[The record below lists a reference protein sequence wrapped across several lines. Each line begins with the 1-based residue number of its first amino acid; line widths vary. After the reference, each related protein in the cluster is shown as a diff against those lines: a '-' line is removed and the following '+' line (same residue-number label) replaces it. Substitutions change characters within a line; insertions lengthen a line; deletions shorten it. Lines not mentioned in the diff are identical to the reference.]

1 MSEEKRPP
9 PKHLSKLVNK
19 NTLFNLNIT
28 SYFRIILASPDV
40 SRWFITGG
48 PIDKTIKHL
57 GLTRHHQK
65 KIERTWHMVNKCKEM
80 EQEYTVNN
88 NITRHFNPP

>member
-1 MSEEKRPP
+1 M
-9 PKHLSKLVNK
+9 
-19 NTLFNLNIT
+19 FNLNIT

-57 GLTRHHQK
+57 GLTRHHQNTV
-65 KIERTWHMVNKCKEM
+65 ELTWHMVNKCKET
-80 EQEYTVNN
+80 EQDYTG
-88 NITRHFNPP
+88 NICARHLGQPYLLSNPDELNIIADEI